1 MKSTKKTKKAPVKKT
16 SATTKKSVNTQKNPV
31 TKKKNKTRNV
41 KENISKKVPIGQ
53 TLETKDNYLP
63 KNKNTSKKTRPV
75 IITDKRI
82 NDLGKEEYTI
92 IPASKRNTRNTT
104 YYGKNGI
111 KFYRHTLEVRD
122 NENRPIQQG
131 AKFKKTKNSTQ
142 IPRKDVEVMM
152 DKLLNHTKQSSANRK
167 KYSEFKNRN
176 KKSKS

>member
-1 MKSTKKTKKAPVKKT
+1 MKSTKKKAPVKKT
-16 SATTKKSVNTQKNPV
+16 SAKKPTTKKATATKKKCVNTQKKPV
-31 TKKKNKTRNV
+31 TVATTL
-41 KENISKKVPIGQ
+41 PIGQ

-63 KNKNTSKKTRPV
+63 KNNNTSKKTRPV
-75 IITDKRI
+75 IIADKRI
-82 NDLGKEEYTI
+82 NNLGKEEYAVI
-92 IPASKRNTRNTT
+92 LGSKRNTKNTT

-122 NENRPIQQG
+122 NENQPIQQG

-152 DKLLNHTKQSSANRK
+152 DKLLNHTKQSSENRK
-167 KYSEFKNRN
+167 KHSEFKNRN